1 MESNKLTVE
10 EFARKNIGKS
20 FKTFDKDYIIPFETE
35 AMIVGYSSFKQLL
48 ICSVTECGGWRRF
61 DEDDILLV
69 HSPLSYS
76 YFYIAHTELI
86 AKFIMI
92 TIEQICSLN
101 LGKEIEYY
109 RDYKVMV
116 VGYNKRFNFIICS
129 CTKNDGWTEMI
140 DSDTILI
147 QSPLNVS
154 FFYITPKYEYYRMQ
168 LQLL

>member
-1 MESNKLTVE
+1 
-10 EFARKNIGKS
+10 
-20 FKTFDKDYIIPFETE
+20 
-35 AMIVGYSSFKQLL
+35 
-48 ICSVTECGGWRRF
+48 
-61 DEDDILLV
+61 
-69 HSPLSYS
+69 
-76 YFYIAHTELI
+76 
-86 AKFIMI
+86 MI

-101 LGKEIEYY
+101 LGKEIDYY

-129 CTKNDGWTEMI
+129 CTKNDSWTGMI

-168 LQLL
+168 LQLP

>member
-86 AKFIMI
+86 AKNFMI

-101 LGKEIEYY
+101 LGKEIDYY

-168 LQLL
+168 LQLP

>member
-48 ICSVTECGGWRRF
+48 ICS
-61 DEDDILLV
+61 
-69 HSPLSYS
+69 S
-76 YFYIAHTELI
+76 
-86 AKFIMI
+86 
-92 TIEQICSLN
+92 
-101 LGKEIEYY
+101 
-109 RDYKVMV
+109 
-116 VGYNKRFNFIICS
+116 
-129 CTKNDGWTEMI
+129 TKNDGWTEMI

-168 LQLL
+168 LQLP